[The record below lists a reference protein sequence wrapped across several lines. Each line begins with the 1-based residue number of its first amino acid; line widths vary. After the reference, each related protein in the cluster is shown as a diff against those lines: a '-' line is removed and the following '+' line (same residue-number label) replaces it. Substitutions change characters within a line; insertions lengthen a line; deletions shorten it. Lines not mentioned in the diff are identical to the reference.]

1 MKSKWSWSLNKFPLK
16 EIWKSMLSI
25 RIWVSAYGDGVS
37 MLSTILK
44 WIYDNIKTNDNLIS
58 R

>member
-1 MKSKWSWSLNKFPLK
+1 MVALISLWVLQRNSSKGATVGWAG
-16 EIWKSMLSI
+16 
-25 RIWVSAYGDGVS
+25 IWVSAYGDGVS

-44 WIYDNIKTNDNLIS
+44 EIYDNIKTNDNFIS